1 MACEVRRTVMFK
13 IVAGGD
19 NSAVPKPRR
28 NVVFRAAHKIW
39 KHRPRFL
46 RWSGPR
52 NVVVTNN
59 IANVPD
65 GKPVIY
71 GSKGQ
76 REECLSMV
84 NKNIVDLKLGES
96 LELAGFLKLYAG
108 YCVLRGFAGSNKT
121 EVKDVESADSK
132 FSGDYLAY
140 RSEISSSKDTLESLP
155 FLDWVRG
162 QMPKDTTQAALKAS
176 APAPARRSSDLK
188 REIPEHRIRSATP
201 VAMAFFETDRDGVD
215 MDATAYFL
223 ELLSKDTP
231 TGTPNTSFDSGGG
244 VETKPISSG
253 DDLRNFFDEEDDEL
267 CELMGGGD
275 AGAAASAS
283 NSVASENP
291 DLLSLRDGSEQ
302 VSSVSSTSWK
312 GVTLLD
318 PAHGSTTV
326 DALSSSSDDDSD
338 SDLSDDDLKDPA
350 GANSN
355 LGGSAAGHSWNGGSL
370 PGGTADVPGVDASG
384 LWLDDVPS
392 DSDSGSSDDELS
404 ELMGGDNAGVDPVL
418 LAAGLNDTDAYH
430 DVLNLS
436 ISSEVSV

>member
-155 FLDWVRG
+155 FLDWVRD

-176 APAPARRSSDLK
+176 APAPAPARRSSDLK
-188 REIPEHRIRSATP
+188 REIPDHRIRSATP
-201 VAMAFFETDRDGVD
+201 VAMAFFKTDRDGVDRDGVD

-244 VETKPISSG
+244 VETKPISNG
-253 DDLRNFFDEEDDEL
+253 EDLLNFVDEDDAEL
-267 CELMGGGD
+267 CEFMGGDDTG
-275 AGAAASAS
+275 AVAAASD
-283 NSVASENP
+283 SVASENP
-291 DLLSLRDGSEQ
+291 NLSGS
-302 VSSVSSTSWK
+302 S
-312 GVTLLD
+312 
-318 PAHGSTTV
+318 
-326 DALSSSSDDDSD
+326 DDSD